1 MQDYLILN
9 NKSSKD
15 IQGLIISTLPPIT
28 KPQMRANIETIDG
41 KDGDEITKLG
51 YSAYDKEITIGLA
64 KNYNVDDVIAYF
76 NNNQSG
82 KVTFSN
88 EPDKYY
94 NYTILEQID
103 FEKLLRFKKAK
114 VKFHIQ
120 PFKYSNVERKVSFSN
135 SEEVLT
141 DNLLEINTPTNSL
154 AGIDFTLVDDDTFIL
169 NGTATY
175 GHQIALNTKNQT
187 WEPGE
192 YKISFELLEG
202 SYSQIGSGSFGFLFY
217 LADNVTELSSNFNS
231 SGSVVININEEITA
245 SPYLWIGYGT
255 NQAFAEFN
263 NAKFKID
270 VKKVETTYALNTIK
284 VRNNGNYFSKPI
296 ITLSGSGIIN
306 LSLNNYQM
314 FSIDFGNISNKIT
327 LDIENMNAYNP
338 DTQELMNRQVQGNY
352 DNFQLKIGL
361 NNITWGGELSN
372 IQVSNYSRWL

>member
-51 YSAYDKEITIGLA
+51 FSAYDKEITIGLA

-103 FEKLLRFKKAK
+103 FEKLLRFRTAK
-114 VKFHIQ
+114 VKFHVQ
-120 PFKYSNVERKVSFSN
+120 PFKYSSIESKINFNN
-135 SEEVLT
+135 SEQVLT
-141 DNLLEINTPTNSL
+141 DNLLTINYPNNSN
-154 AGIDFTLVDDDTFIL
+154 AGIDYTLVDEKTFIL

-175 GHQIALNTKNQT
+175 GHQIPLETGSQT
-187 WEPGE
+187 WEVGQYE
-192 YKISFELLEG
+192 ISFKLLDG
-202 SYSQIGSGSFGFLFY
+202 SYNQIGSGAFGFLFY
-217 LADNVTELSSNFNS
+217 LADSVQELSSNFNS
-231 SGSVVININEEITA
+231 SGSVLINIAEELTA
-245 SPYLWIGYGT
+245 SPYLWIGFSE
-255 NQAFAEFN
+255 QAFAEFN
-263 NAKFKID
+263 NAKFEIN
-270 VKKVETTYALNTIK
+270 VKKVETTYAINTVK
-284 VRNNGNYFSKPI
+284 VRNYGNYFSKPT

-306 LSLNNYQM
+306 LSLNNFQM
-314 FSIDFGNISNKIT
+314 FSIDFGNISNTIT

-338 DTQELMNRQVQGNY
+338 NTQELMNRQVQGNY
-352 DNFQLKIGL
+352 DNFQLKVGL
-361 NNITWGGELSN
+361 NNITWVGDLSN

>member
-1 MQDYLILN
+1 MQNYLILN
-9 NKSSKD
+9 KKSSKD

-51 YSAYDKEITIGLA
+51 FSAYDKEITIGLA

-103 FEKLLRFKKAK
+103 FEKLLRFRTAK
-114 VKFHIQ
+114 VKFHVQ

-169 NGTATY
+169 DGTATY
-175 GHQIALNTKNQT
+175 GHQIALNTENQT

-202 SYSQIGSGSFGFLFY
+202 SYSQIGSGAFGFLFY
-217 LADNVTELSSNFNS
+217 LAGDLQELNSLFNN
-231 SGSVVININEEITA
+231 SGSMVITISEETTA
-245 SPYLWIGYGT
+245 SPYLWIGYGE
-255 NQAFAEFN
+255 QAFAEFD
-263 NAKFKID
+263 NAKFQIQ
-270 VKKVETTYALNTIK
+270 VKKVITTYASNTIK
-284 VRNNGNYFSKPI
+284 IRNNGNYFSKPI

>member
-1 MQDYLILN
+1 MQNYLILN

-103 FEKLLRFKKAK
+103 FEKLLRFRTAK
-114 VKFHIQ
+114 VKFHVQ

-169 NGTATY
+169 DGTATY
-175 GHQIALNTKNQT
+175 GHQIALNTGNQT

-202 SYSQIGSGSFGFLFY
+202 SYSQIGSGAFGFLFY
-217 LADNVTELSSNFNS
+217 LAGDLQELNSLFNN
-231 SGSVVININEEITA
+231 SGSMVITISEETTA
-245 SPYLWIGYGT
+245 SPYLWIGYGE
-255 NQAFAEFN
+255 QAFAEFD
-263 NAKFKID
+263 NAKFQIQ
-270 VKKVETTYALNTIK
+270 VKKVITTYASNTIRVK
-284 VRNNGNYFSKPI
+284 NIGNYISKPI
-296 ITLSGSGIIN
+296 ITITGIGIVN
-306 LSLNNYQM
+306 LALNNHQM
-314 FSIDFGNISNKIT
+314 FSIDLGEETTTIV
-327 LDIENMNAYNP
+327 LDIANMEAYNKN
-338 DTQELMNRQVQGNY
+338 TNELMNRKVQGNY
-352 DNFQLKIGL
+352 DNFNLNVGL
-361 NNITWGGELSN
+361 NNITWGGSVSM
-372 IQVSNYSRWL
+372 IQIENYSRWI